1 MNRTTRTLA
10 VTAGALLFTLPIGPL
25 PAQAEDAVGPCPMLG
40 AVECPKPPI
49 PCLADK
55 LEAGRLYREWQS
67 AEADL
72 AAAED
77 TIARKNARI
86 QRLLDRL
93 HDQRG

>member
-1 MNRTTRTLA
+1 MKNVTRVLTTLA
-10 VTAGALLFTLPIGPL
+10 ATILFTLPIGPL
-25 PAQAEDAVGPCPMLG
+25 PAQAEDVVGPCPMLG
-40 AVECPKPPI
+40 AVECPKPPP

-55 LEAGRLYREWQS
+55 LEAGRFYREWQS

-72 AAAED
+72 AAAQA